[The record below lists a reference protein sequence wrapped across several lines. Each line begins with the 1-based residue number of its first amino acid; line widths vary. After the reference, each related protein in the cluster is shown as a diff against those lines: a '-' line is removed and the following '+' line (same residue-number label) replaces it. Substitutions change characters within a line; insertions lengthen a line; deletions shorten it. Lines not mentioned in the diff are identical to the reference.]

1 MRRRTVRLKEM
12 VCLWQPWLLWWRT
25 ARRAQSA
32 ARSKERKQ
40 RHIAELEHDKQLRD
54 EELAVCLHQNAAL
67 QHDKRRT
74 APPPGRAGRAAA
86 RRARPAGRRRAP
98 ALLV

>member
-1 MRRRTVRLKEM
+1 MR
-12 VCLWQPWLLWWRT
+12 
-25 ARRAQSA
+25 ARAQSA

-67 QHDKRRT
+67 QHDNDALRRRLD
-74 APPPGRAGRAAA
+74 ALAAQLRAAQDPLA
-86 RRARPAGRRRAP
+86 VGARPP
-98 ALLV
+98 CC